1 MKSTCPPPQVILVG
15 LESNQQ
21 GHAASHEQAS
31 SSWPVIF
38 HGVLSFG
45 SSAAPAVEAK
55 QKNVTASAPSNEGK
69 SDVVF
74 MVQDS
79 TTTPV
84 VDKPILWLRPDWLR
98 LGQRVTRLELA
109 TSSLAR
115 RCSTTELHP
124 RIEREEIMSSDR
136 RDATFLI
143 APQSGIFE

>member
-15 LESNQQ
+15 LESNQH

-45 SSAAPAVEAK
+45 SSAALVIEAK
-55 QKNVTASAPSNEGK
+55 QKNATARTPNDEEK

-79 TTTPV
+79 RTIRV
-84 VDKPILWLRPDWLR
+84 LDKSILWLRSAWLR
-98 LGQRVTRLELA
+98 SGTAGDEARTRDVLLGKEVLY
-109 TSSLAR
+109 
-115 RCSTTELHP
+115 H
-124 RIEREEIMSSDR
+124 
-136 RDATFLI
+136 
-143 APQSGIFE
+143 